1 MITLVKQE
9 MYKLGHKKSTWAV
22 SVALLVIMTIF
33 AVLSKTHP
41 KYWGQKDMFVTMYT
55 GGSWVVL
62 FLIAAC
68 SSIIAMEFQYGT
80 IKELLY
86 RKYYRGEILVS
97 KWITM
102 LIYSI
107 YFYLITFVYSL
118 LLKVVLY
125 NGSFKLSDTYANN
138 QSIIQSQ
145 FLSLIGQFVSVWL
158 VLSLVLLLANIFKST
173 AAAISIGIIGYF
185 ALSVVSGLMFVLMQK
200 WNWLKWNPLNMMNLP
215 AQLTSDTYHKM
226 TLLSTPEMVCGS
238 LVYTAIFMAISYV
251 VFKRRSV

>member
-9 MYKLGHKKSTWAV
+9 TYKLLHKKSTPAV
-22 SVALLVIMTIF
+22 SIALLIIMTVF
-33 AVLSKTHP
+33 GVLSKLYP
-41 KYWGQKDMFVTMYT
+41 KYWSAKGMFTTMYT

-68 SSIIAMEFQYGT
+68 SSIIVMEFQYGT

-107 YFYLITFVYSL
+107 YFYALVFVYSL
-118 LLKVVLY
+118 ILKVVLY
-125 NGSFKLSDTYANN
+125 NGKFNLTDTYANN
-138 QSIIQSQ
+138 QSIIETQ
-145 FLSLIGQFVSVWL
+145 FMNLIGQFLSVWL

-200 WNWLKWNPLNMMNLP
+200 WDWLKWNPLNMMNLP

-226 TLLSTPEMVCGS
+226 TLLSTPEMICGS
-238 LVYTAIFMAISYV
+238 LAYTAIFMAISYV